1 MNRGLHTR
9 LVKRLLVVSLI
20 MAALSGVSMYLM
32 ETKRIDDEVVSLALE
47 ESKGLMEHTGF
58 LTVRDRSDF
67 EMLRDQTAQH
77 ILAEHVIK
85 GNFIIIELYD
95 SSRNL
100 VLAASD
106 PDFDYLKPG
115 IDSSPHF
122 SGSADGVSFRKFQD
136 RALLFF
142 QVFAPLK
149 LANDETIAYFEGV
162 YRVDPAVMRSINRR
176 LWWIVLQV
184 VLVIFATTAVLY
196 PVILALSRDT
206 IRLSDDLMHANM
218 GMLAA
223 LGSAVAKRDRDT
235 NAHNFRVTLYAIR
248 LAEAVGLDHTSIQG
262 LVKGAFLHDVGKIG
276 IADAILHKPSGL
288 TREETRAMEAHV
300 QHGVDIVG
308 RYTWLRDALSVVRYH
323 HEKYDGKGYLAG
335 LTGRNIPLTARI
347 FAIVDVFDALT
358 TQRPYK
364 APASLEEAIGIMH
377 DDRGKA
383 FDPDVFDTFVRLAP
397 DLYREVYL
405 SDENS
410 LQKSLDDYL
419 RKYFNSAVERR
430 LHGVREKINKTGF
443 RA

>member
-1 MNRGLHTR
+1 M
-9 LVKRLLVVSLI
+9 

-58 LTVRDRSDF
+58 LTVKDRSDF

-100 VLAASD
+100 ALTASD
-106 PDFDYLKPG
+106 PDYDYLKPL
-115 IDSSPHF
+115 IDKSPHF
-122 SGSADGVSFRKFQD
+122 SGPADGVSFRKFQD
-136 RALLFF
+136 QSLLFL

-196 PVILALSRDT
+196 PVILSLSRDT

-223 LGSAVAKRDRDT
+223 LGSAVAKRDRET

-248 LAEAVGLDHTSIQG
+248 LAEAVGLDRTSIQG

-288 TREETRAMEAHV
+288 NREETRAMEAHV

-308 RYTWLRDALSVVRYH
+308 KYAWLKDALSVVRYH
-323 HEKYDGKGYLAG
+323 HEKYDGKGYLSG
-335 LTGRNIPLTARI
+335 LTGRNIPLAARI

-364 APASLEEAIGIMH
+364 GPASLEEAIRIMQ

-383 FDPDVFDTFVRLAP
+383 FDPQVFDAFVQIAR

-405 SDENS
+405 SDESS

-419 RKYFNSAVERR
+419 REYFNSAVERR
-430 LHGVREKINKTGF
+430 HHRVREKINKTGL

>member
-1 MNRGLHTR
+1 
-9 LVKRLLVVSLI
+9 
-20 MAALSGVSMYLM
+20 MYFM

-58 LTVRDRSDF
+58 LTVQNRSDF

-95 SSRNL
+95 CHRNM

-106 PDFDYLKPG
+106 PDYDYLKPVIKHPG
-115 IDSSPHF
+115 F
-122 SGSADGVSFRKFQD
+122 SGREDGVSFRKFHD
-136 RALLFF
+136 RTLYF

-162 YRVDPAVMRSINRR
+162 YRVDPAVMSSINRR

-184 VLVIFATTAVLY
+184 VLVVFATTAALY
-196 PVILALSRDT
+196 PAIMSLSRNT
-206 IRLSDDLMHANM
+206 IRLSEDLMHANM

-223 LGSAVAKRDRDT
+223 LGGAVAKRDRET

-248 LAEAVGLDHTSIQG
+248 LGEAVGLDRASIQG

-276 IADAILHKPSGL
+276 IADAILHKPSEL
-288 TREETRAMEAHV
+288 NKDETRAMEAHV
-300 QHGVDIVG
+300 QHGIDIVG
-308 RYTWLRDALSVVRYH
+308 KYAWLRDALDVVRFH
-323 HEKYDGKGYLAG
+323 HEKYDGRGYLSG
-335 LTGRNIPLTARI
+335 LTGQNIPLIARI

-358 TQRPYK
+358 TKRPYK
-364 APASLEEAIGIMH
+364 EPASLEETLRIMN

-383 FDPDVFDTFVRLAP
+383 FDPDVFDTFVRIAP
-397 DLYREVYL
+397 ELYREVYL
-405 SDENS
+405 SDEN
-410 LQKSLDDYL
+410 LLHKSLDDYL
-419 RKYFNSAVERR
+419 RKYFNTAVERR
-430 LHGVREKINKTGF
+430 SRGVRQNISGPGL
-443 RA
+443 RG